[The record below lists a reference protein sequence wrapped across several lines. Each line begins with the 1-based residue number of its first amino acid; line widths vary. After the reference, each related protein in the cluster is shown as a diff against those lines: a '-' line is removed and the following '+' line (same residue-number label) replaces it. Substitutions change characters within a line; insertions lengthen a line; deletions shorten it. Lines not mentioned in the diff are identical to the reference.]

1 MDISKIDPNFKP
13 ATVGDLAVEYA
24 DVLTAGGEF
33 RLSGIPWRRAD
44 GLLLRLPETRA
55 RCISPSIPPAASSR
69 SGPIRGT
76 SPSGRC

>member
-33 RLSGIPWRRAD
+33 RLSNFLLWELAYTELYVTDTLWPDFDADTLGKALEFYAGRDRRF
-44 GLLLRLPETRA
+44 GNVK
-55 RCISPSIPPAASSR
+55 
-69 SGPIRGT
+69 
-76 SPSGRC
+76 